1 MKLAGMLLLIWAGA
15 LGGCAAARQLDRN
28 VRRIRLLRQ
37 LVTAM
42 MTELRSNLPLI
53 ADLLRTLAAQPAFR
67 QLGFLQTAAA
77 RASAFPQCWET
88 ALAQDDTLSP
98 EEIAVLETVGQTLG
112 STALEGQLSALELC
126 LERLAVLQEDA
137 VLRARSKGRLY
148 RSLGLLG
155 AVFLAIL
162 LI

>member
-1 MKLAGMLLLIWAGA
+1 MKLCGMLLLIWAGT
-15 LGGCAAARQLDRN
+15 LGGCAAARRLDGN
-28 VRRIRLLRQ
+28 ARRIRVLRQ
-37 LVTAM
+37 LITMM

-67 QLGFLQTAAA
+67 SLGFLQDAAA
-77 RASAFPQCWET
+77 HAAEFPQCWQR
-88 ALAQDDTLSP
+88 ALALDETLSP
-98 EEIAVLETVGQTLG
+98 EETAVLETVGQTLG
-112 STALEGQLSALELC
+112 SMALEGQLSALELC

-137 VLRARSKGRLY
+137 ALRARSKGRLY